1 MKKNSLVS
9 KILTVV
15 MVIECLFIVV
25 TFLLFCEEYDFG
37 HTWFYEEDSFVY
49 NIKEETYGE
58 MVLSYYNNDLGG
70 CKETRGLRECY
81 GVAKY
86 YEAAFWKNAYDI
98 VGDAQWSAH
107 YAEKMEEAYGE
118 MGDYKF
124 LESTIQEKLNMQ

>member
-49 NIKEETYGE
+49 NIKEETYGRWYSVITTTIWEAVRRPGDFVSAMVWLSIMKPHSGKMPMTLWE
-58 MVLSYYNNDLGG
+58 MHSGARTMQ
-70 CKETRGLRECY
+70 K
-81 GVAKY
+81 K
-86 YEAAFWKNAYDI
+86 WK
-98 VGDAQWSAH
+98 
-107 YAEKMEEAYGE
+107 KP
-118 MGDYKF
+118 MGKWAIISF
-124 LESTIQEKLNMQ
+124 